1 MLKTEQG
8 ISFREIS
15 FNLKGQLEPL
25 EAFLLCDRQDVSET
39 GVDLWVSRLG
49 RSVFITSLISALRQS
64 VPDDLIFDKLGFLF
78 SSRRDLV
85 NEFIRQIEALNQES
99 GERDQC
105 LLRFYE
111 IFSEISTLGFLPI
124 DFLRKGAGGI
134 FTSEV
139 LSGEDFPDELYT
151 LVRIMGLLGEGV
163 RNVLFGQINHYF
175 THGGTDYPV
184 RLFLNLFREDTEL
197 INALIS
203 LCQSQFN
210 FEDPWEQYTPLFNSK
225 HIDIARLVRV
235 EQVRRMAEELLA

>member
-1 MLKTEQG
+1 M
-8 ISFREIS
+8 
-15 FNLKGQLEPL
+15 
-25 EAFLLCDRQDVSET
+25 
-39 GVDLWVSRLG
+39 
-49 RSVFITSLISALRQS
+49 
-64 VPDDLIFDKLGFLF
+64 
-78 SSRRDLV
+78 V
-85 NEFIRQIEALNQES
+85 NDSIRQIEALNQDS
-99 GERDQC
+99 GERAVSS
-105 LLRFYE
+105 LRFYK
-111 IFSEISTLGFLPI
+111 IFLEISTLGFSPI

-184 RLFLNLFREDTEL
+184 RLFLNLFREDTDF
-197 INALIS
+197 IKGLIS

-225 HIDIARLVRV
+225 HIDIARLGRV
-235 EQVRRMAEELLA
+235 EQSMAEELLA